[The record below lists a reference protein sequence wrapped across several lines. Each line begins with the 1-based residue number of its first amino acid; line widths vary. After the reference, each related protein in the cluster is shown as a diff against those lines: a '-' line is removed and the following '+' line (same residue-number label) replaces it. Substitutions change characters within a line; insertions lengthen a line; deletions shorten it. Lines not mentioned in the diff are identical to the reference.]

1 MQLEKSGEGVGGG
14 GGGGGVIPPQ
24 CGPGAKPWKILAI
37 LHSE

>member
-1 MQLEKSGEGVGGG
+1 MQLGRFDGGG
-14 GGGGGVIPPQ
+14 GRGGGIVIPPQ